1 MKEKKFGK
9 NTIQPLKNIKS
20 KLIES
25 KNFCPKNIKINYHM
39 YFLICKNFRIRTRIL
54 NELNKTWY
62 FFLLFITYHY
72 INQKLVLG
80 SLKKKLNVTEKLS
93 KKIIRLPLWIGMNQN
108 MIIKK
113 LKKVLND

>member
-1 MKEKKFGK
+1 
-9 NTIQPLKNIKS
+9 
-20 KLIES
+20 
-25 KNFCPKNIKINYHM
+25 M

-54 NELNKTWY
+54 NELNKLGIFST
-62 FFLLFITYHY
+62 FHY
-72 INQKLVLG
+72 IPLHKSKVG
-80 SLKKKLNVTEKLS
+80 SRYFKKKLNVTEKLS